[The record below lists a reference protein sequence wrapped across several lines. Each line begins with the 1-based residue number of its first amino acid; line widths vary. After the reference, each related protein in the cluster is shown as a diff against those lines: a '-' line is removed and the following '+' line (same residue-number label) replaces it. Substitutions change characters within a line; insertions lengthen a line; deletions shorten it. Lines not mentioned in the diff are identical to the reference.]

1 MATQAQITAN
11 RLNSLKSTGPQTEE
25 GKAASSANSLKH
37 GLTAAKVFPA
47 ARQDEYDA
55 LACGLREQLQPVTAE
70 QERLLDIMI
79 HAAWNLQ
86 RLHELHEDLWQT
98 LTQGEDGEPKTM
110 AQAFLDDCK
119 GPRSIDKLYRYMRDL
134 ERSYDRARRQF
145 PSAAAAQPKPQPKP
159 QTQTQ
164 TQTLPVPKPGLPGS
178 VQAAEIGFVSSP
190 RPATPPTPVPGS
202 RRDRYTIHGD
212 EPPAVRL

>member
-11 RLNSLKSTGPQTEE
+11 RLNSLKSTGPQTDE

-37 GLTAAKVFPA
+37 GLTTVKVFPA
-47 ARQDEYDA
+47 ARQEEYES
-55 LACGLREQLQPVTAE
+55 LAQGLREELQPVTAE
-70 QERLLDIMI
+70 QDRLLEIMI

-98 LTQGEDGEPKTM
+98 LTQGDDGGPKTM

-119 GPRSIDKLYRYMRDL
+119 GPKAIDKLYRYMRDL
-134 ERSYDRARRQF
+134 ERSYDRAKRQF
-145 PSAAAAQPKPQPKP
+145 ASAAPAQTKPHPKP
-159 QTQTQ
+159 QT
-164 TQTLPVPKPGLPGS
+164 LSVPK
-178 VQAAEIGFVSSP
+178 QAVPDPIPAGEFGFVSSSLLT
-190 RPATPPTPVPGS
+190 TPPAPVPGA